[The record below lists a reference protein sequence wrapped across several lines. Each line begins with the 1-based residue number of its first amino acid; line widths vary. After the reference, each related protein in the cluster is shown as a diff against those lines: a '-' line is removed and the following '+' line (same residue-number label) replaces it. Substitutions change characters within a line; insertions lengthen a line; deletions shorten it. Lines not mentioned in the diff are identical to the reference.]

1 MHTWNVEEY
10 NVFTP
15 DGIANLIF
23 NVNIYAIFLVIFYF
37 TYAVQVENQILD
49 IQINDIMGDITT
61 DIKDVITDQQAAT
74 LRNILDNITLP
85 DLSSDDIVVEKSNAN
100 ILKYSIIAI
109 SVFTALCILSIILMH
124 YFYKI
129 DISHNIVKN
138 FVILFFIAITE
149 ILFLNFVSKS
159 YKSLDPNVVKKLII
173 QKIQS
178 MGSGDFNTP
187 VLIPTG
193 YM

>member
-49 IQINDIMGDITT
+49 IQINDIIGDITT

>member
-49 IQINDIMGDITT
+49 IQINDIIGDITT

-187 VLIPTG
+187 VLITTG